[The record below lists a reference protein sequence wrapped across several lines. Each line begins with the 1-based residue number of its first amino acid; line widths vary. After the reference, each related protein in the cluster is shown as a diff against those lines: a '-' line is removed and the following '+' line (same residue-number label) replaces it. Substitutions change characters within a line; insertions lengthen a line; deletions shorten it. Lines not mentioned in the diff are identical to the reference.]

1 MKVISAIVLL
11 LWAVC
16 YGRCLTDQ
24 YGESETFERTWCEH
38 QCCQSEQPLV
48 PPPSPVTTCG
58 ICEFFKS
65 GIVVPSDG
73 IRLEVPYFS
82 LDSGIEQEWLNER
95 DWLLVE

>member
-1 MKVISAIVLL
+1 M
-11 LWAVC
+11 
-16 YGRCLTDQ
+16 
-24 YGESETFERTWCEH
+24 
-38 QCCQSEQPLV
+38 
-48 PPPSPVTTCG
+48 TTCG

-95 DWLLVE
+95 DWLLVDEGRDVTVSFAAPPPVGRLCEWMARTASPVRGPNA